1 MHHLRQISSCRFEQG
16 RQTYLLHGDLHHEN
30 MFCDAEGK
38 WIAIDPKEVMGA
50 RLSEYE
56 RFMQNFVADEPKPL
70 LEVICE
76 RAGMLA
82 GEHSAGKFLGIGFID
97 LILSC
102 AWSVNAGGT
111 LAPER
116 RYLIKSYADIV
127 TAI

>member
-1 MHHLRQISSCRFEQG
+1 
-16 RQTYLLHGDLHHEN
+16 

-76 RAGMLA
+76 RAGILA
-82 GEHSAGKFLGIGFID
+82 DEHSEDELLGIGFIV

-102 AWSVNAGGT
+102 TWSVNAGER
-111 LAPER
+111 LVER
-116 RYLIKSYADIV
+116 RDLTKSYADVVAVI
-127 TAI
+127 